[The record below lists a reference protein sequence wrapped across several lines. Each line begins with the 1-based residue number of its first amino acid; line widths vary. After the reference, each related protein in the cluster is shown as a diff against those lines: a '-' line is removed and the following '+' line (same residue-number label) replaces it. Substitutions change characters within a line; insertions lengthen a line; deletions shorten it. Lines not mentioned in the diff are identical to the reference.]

1 VTEKRASVPR
11 FRRVGPPA
19 RIELTDDDVEILRR
33 VFQYRFVRAAD
44 IFRLFPDR
52 SPDKLSRRL
61 ARLYR
66 SQHLDRPLAQ
76 IERFGT
82 GGSKSLVYGLD
93 NLGARLLAQSLGLSV
108 TSGDWKSRNRTYT
121 RENLDH
127 TLSVARFL
135 IDLELACR
143 ARDDADLIPFEEIV
157 AAAPEATRLSAQ
169 PGRWKVPVRWN
180 GTSMD
185 VLVIPDAILG
195 LRRREA
201 HGPQQRSYVF
211 LEVDRGTMTIA
222 PAEHV
227 RDGDAFLHRTSIL
240 RKLVTY
246 ATSHQLEL
254 QREHLGI
261 PAARVLTLTT
271 TGARA
276 EAMQRVAQRF
286 VVNPL
291 RVPAGLFLFGVQSS
305 DGNPLEIEWIN
316 AAGAPV
322 RLLG

>member
-1 VTEKRASVPR
+1 
-11 FRRVGPPA
+11 
-19 RIELTDDDVEILRR
+19 
-33 VFQYRFVRAAD
+33 
-44 IFRLFPDR
+44 
-52 SPDKLSRRL
+52 
-61 ARLYR
+61 
-66 SQHLDRPLAQ
+66 
-76 IERFGT
+76 
-82 GGSKSLVYGLD
+82 
-93 NLGARLLAQSLGLSV
+93 
-108 TSGDWKSRNRTYT
+108 
-121 RENLDH
+121 
-127 TLSVARFL
+127 
-135 IDLELACR
+135 
-143 ARDDADLIPFEEIV
+143 
-157 AAAPEATRLSAQ
+157 
-169 PGRWKVPVRWN
+169 
-180 GTSMD
+180 
-185 VLVIPDAILG
+185 
-195 LRRREA
+195 
-201 HGPQQRSYVF
+201 
-211 LEVDRGTMTIA
+211 MTIA